1 MESSAIGVIEERLR
15 NLDTRQRSTHDGLG
29 EARKEQATLDKKQA
43 LQDAAIVDLRE
54 DMADL
59 RRSVNRLTAAAI
71 VLATSAV
78 GSAVTIALSTGSH
91 P

>member
-1 MESSAIGVIEERLR
+1 MESLAVIEERLA
-15 NLDTRQRSTHDGLG
+15 NLSARTTSNHDAIASVR
-29 EARKEQATLDKKQA
+29 EKQTEQGTKQA
-43 LQDAAIVDLRE
+43 LQDAAVKELRS

-59 RRSVNRLTAAAI
+59 KRSNNRLTAAAI
-71 VLATSAV
+71 AFALSAV